1 MKSIT
6 NLSNTKCYVYQKKL
20 NLYIITLN
28 KGGRAK

>member
-6 NLSNTKCYVYQKKL
+6 NLCEKLYCAHQKKL

-28 KGGRAK
+28 KGGRTK